1 MTQKR
6 PCQCGSPVTIVY
18 KDNFKNFFQ
27 MTIHFL
33 ACAVTILRKLHFTRN
48 YIFTLNIS
56 AEQLLFLQSGY
67 FIGAPTFSEHLLLL
81 SSYFFKIVT
90 YLERN
95 IYRPATSCD
104 QVVIQGRQFF
114 RTATFQKDKFVQNIN
129 IQKSFF
135 LKQALLKSIKTPL
148 QTFFMNN
155 IKTKRYIIISLTYG
169 LTENVIKKRV

>member
-1 MTQKR
+1 MFYTKLLGKNASHLLREHFLRNIPWKENWWPEKR
-6 PCQCGSPVTIVY
+6 PYQCGSPVTMVY

-33 ACAVTILRKLHFTRN
+33 ACFVTILQKLHFTRN

-67 FIGAPTFSEHLLLL
+67 FIGTPTFSEHLLLL

-90 YLERN
+90 YLDRN

-104 QVVIQGRQFF
+104 
-114 RTATFQKDKFVQNIN
+114 
-129 IQKSFF
+129 
-135 LKQALLKSIKTPL
+135 
-148 QTFFMNN
+148 
-155 IKTKRYIIISLTYG
+155 
-169 LTENVIKKRV
+169 